1 MAMGKTRTAGMRGTH
16 APGHLT
22 NRCLSAI
29 LIYSWFYCK
38 GWAEMPGP
46 LLFVFDLSK
55 ETIQFVKG
63 YVYRSI
69 KNLVFVA

>member
-1 MAMGKTRTAGMRGTH
+1 MRGTH
-16 APGHLT
+16 APSYLT
-22 NRCLSAI
+22 SLTLSAI
-29 LIYSWFYCK
+29 LSYSWFYCK
-38 GWAEMPGP
+38 GRAEMFGP